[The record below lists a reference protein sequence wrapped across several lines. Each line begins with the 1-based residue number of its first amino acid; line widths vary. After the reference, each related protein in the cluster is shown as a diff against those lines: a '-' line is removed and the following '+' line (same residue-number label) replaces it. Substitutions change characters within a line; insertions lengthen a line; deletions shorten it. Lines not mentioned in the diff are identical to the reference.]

1 MVTWQPPITS
11 NGIVRSYC
19 INYVTGPRCVESN
32 TMIVPNSSQSASI
45 NNLEIFTTYR
55 IQVFATTIT
64 KGDGSEIVYVTTDED
79 SKFFWLS
86 INLTVSTQCFHHCIC
101 KFYEVM
107 CN

>member
-79 SKFFWLS
+79 SKFFFGYLL
-86 INLTVSTQCFHHCIC
+86 I
-101 KFYEVM
+101 
-107 CN
+107 